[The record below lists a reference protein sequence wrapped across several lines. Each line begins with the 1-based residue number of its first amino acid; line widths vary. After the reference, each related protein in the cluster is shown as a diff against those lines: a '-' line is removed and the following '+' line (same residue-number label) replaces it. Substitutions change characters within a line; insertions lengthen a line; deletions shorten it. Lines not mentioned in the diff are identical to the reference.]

1 MSTLADRLRGIV
13 AAIPASRPP
22 APASRR
28 DVIPLDDTEGGNAHA
43 APAKASRTREAA
55 DVLDGEWVATAGGQV
70 LVVDRVYRAG
80 YRHGRA
86 TLMDNVIP
94 EPGEWCRPYLGG
106 AGAANATPVSPEST
120 GRSLFVDL
128 ETTGLAGGAGTYAFL
143 VGCAWFEGCQ
153 FRIRQLFLSSLGVER
168 AMLDLLA
175 ELAGQA
181 HLVVSFNGKSFDLP
195 LIETRYLFHRRQTP
209 FSSLPHL
216 DMLHPARRLW
226 RRSGD
231 SSEDPGGTSCRLST
245 LEAAI
250 CGHVREGD
258 VPGFEI
264 PSRYFHYVRT
274 GDARPLATVFEHN
287 RLDLLSLAFLTARA
301 AQLATDGPPSLR
313 SAREAVGLGQ
323 LFERTGDGRR
333 ARQCF
338 ARAAG
343 FDAAAPLAGDE
354 ETRAE
359 AVHAYA
365 SLCRRERRYVDA
377 ARAWRQLLDMRRAP
391 ARLVREASEALAVHH
406 EHRLRDPRTARAFA
420 LRSAPLQET
429 ATRRQALQHRLAR
442 LERKLVARPL
452 SLF

>member
-1 MSTLADRLRGIV
+1 
-13 AAIPASRPP
+13 
-22 APASRR
+22 
-28 DVIPLDDTEGGNAHA
+28 
-43 APAKASRTREAA
+43 
-55 DVLDGEWVATAGGQV
+55 
-70 LVVDRVYRAG
+70 
-80 YRHGRA
+80 
-86 TLMDNVIP
+86 
-94 EPGEWCRPYLGG
+94 
-106 AGAANATPVSPEST
+106 
-120 GRSLFVDL
+120 
-128 ETTGLAGGAGTYAFL
+128 
-143 VGCAWFEGCQ
+143 
-153 FRIRQLFLSSLGVER
+153 
-168 AMLDLLA
+168 
-175 ELAGQA
+175 
-181 HLVVSFNGKSFDLP
+181 
-195 LIETRYLFHRRQTP
+195 
-209 FSSLPHL
+209 
-216 DMLHPARRLW
+216 
-226 RRSGD
+226 
-231 SSEDPGGTSCRLST
+231 
-245 LEAAI
+245 
-250 CGHVREGD
+250 
-258 VPGFEI
+258 
-264 PSRYFHYVRT
+264 
-274 GDARPLATVFEHN
+274 
-287 RLDLLSLAFLTARA
+287 
-301 AQLATDGPPSLR
+301 
-313 SAREAVGLGQ
+313 LGQ